1 MIRKPIRVSLA
12 EPRIIFL
19 NSHVLSLMFSTLR
32 PRIMPIF
39 ESARQTSGLEA
50 NLRESGSPI
59 FLLGGPAV
67 RE

>member
-1 MIRKPIRVSLA
+1 MIRKSIRSPLA

-19 NSHVLSLMFSTLR
+19 NSRVLSLGFPTLS

-39 ESARQTSGLEA
+39 ESAREMSGLEA

-59 FLLGGPAV
+59 LLLGA
-67 RE
+67 RS